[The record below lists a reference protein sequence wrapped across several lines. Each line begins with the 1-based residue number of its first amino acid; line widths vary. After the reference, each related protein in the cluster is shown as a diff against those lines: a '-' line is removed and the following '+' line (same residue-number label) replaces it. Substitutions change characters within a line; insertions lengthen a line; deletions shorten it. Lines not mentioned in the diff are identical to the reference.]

1 MGDTEQACLG
11 ILTGLK
17 KEGLITPASPAQ
29 PEAPPQSP
37 SRRVSFSEA
46 PATTPRR
53 GARHDDGVK
62 QMEEA
67 LDADAAKVAGVWQSD
82 GSQHTSKRQVK
93 AGDPYVPNVRVSP
106 REGRRT
112 LKVLYLFSG
121 VERRASIA
129 DHLKRLCCAD
139 GTGLD
144 FYDVDIHVG
153 GSSHDLLDGDV
164 QEDYIAR
171 ILAGEF
177 DFVILSPPCGSW
189 SRANWANNDGP
200 PPCRDRFQPWGF
212 AENTKAQR
220 GRADRGNQF
229 VHFSIRAIQTA
240 QLAKA
245 KGFQVRCLLEHPE
258 DLGRVGRQALHQGV
272 PASIWQL
279 DELRQAFG
287 SNAATTVAGWQCQFP
302 DVDYA
307 KPTRLY
313 SDVPGIEA
321 FGRKGWPILDR
332 NHHSNGPLPR
342 YCGHN
347 HSTKTIGKDKDGG
360 YNISPTAAYPEAMCE
375 WIAGLIYKDW
385 LSAPPRP
392 LTGGSSSGSHRSQK
406 RPAGATTTT
415 TTPSTPE
422 WTPWTTATPGSNPWP
437 DTNTLVPAGEVER
450 ATAEANALGV
460 DHCFKDGIARAL
472 PEPSSEEDNVRSWSK
487 VGDSGDATT
496 DVETELN
503 DFPRPQRGEGHW
515 GSGPAMRIARKGLYR
530 DFSDGAG
537 LCSPG
542 RWPKDRRCLPSTEIA
557 AELQDI
563 LLRGLAAA
571 EKEMP
576 QGNCKAVFHTI
587 IAGKLLSSPFSAELI
602 ENVRADL
609 RIALKAGGYGDGLPQ
624 AGDRVQAFEVRLIQS
639 LLFAFGDPDHYFGE
653 FWARGVWLG
662 SRERKLPRTPAV
674 FDRKVKWKYSEPDSP
689 SHGEWQTN
697 YPSLREHAATVNEQF
712 REEERE
718 GLMIQMSLR
727 EAIRR
732 FGKDLIITATGAIEK
747 KGKRGE
753 VRVIFDATNGV
764 LVNLFIRVRDQVK
777 CPAAG
782 DAKAVLRELHREGG
796 SHTCLVY
803 DISKAHRRVPVDES
817 EWGRQACQV
826 EVPPPRPPRHDDA

>member
-1 MGDTEQACLG
+1 MASPNTSEGGLLPSVEVRTATGSASRAPVPHAPFRPAASSPCTSERAPTNSDNDRPPGDFGPALRAIGYTPPAPATPKGDAPTDTRSDFLKSALRRAKAKTSNDTSPGRCPLPLTSHAKAKLVSRKALESAAASPSDPDRFPSPLTSTAQPRLHGYDMGDTEQACLG

-62 QMEEA
+62 QMDEA
-67 LDADAAKVAGVWQSD
+67 LDADAAKIAGVWQSD
-82 GSQHTSKRQVK
+82 GSQHTSEPQVK

-229 VHFSIRAIQTA
+229 VHFSIRAIQSA

-287 SNAATTVAGWQCQFP
+287 SNAATTVAGWQCKFP
-302 DVDYA
+302 EVDRQA
-307 KPTRLY
+307 
-313 SDVPGIEA
+313 
-321 FGRKGWPILDR
+321 
-332 NHHSNGPLPR
+332 N
-342 YCGHN
+342 
-347 HSTKTIGKDKDGG
+347 
-360 YNISPTAAYPEAMCE
+360 SP
-375 WIAGLIYKDW
+375 
-385 LSAPPRP
+385 
-392 LTGGSSSGSHRSQK
+392 
-406 RPAGATTTT
+406 
-415 TTPSTPE
+415 
-422 WTPWTTATPGSNPWP
+422 
-437 DTNTLVPAGEVER
+437 
-450 ATAEANALGV
+450 
-460 DHCFKDGIARAL
+460 
-472 PEPSSEEDNVRSWSK
+472 
-487 VGDSGDATT
+487 
-496 DVETELN
+496 
-503 DFPRPQRGEGHW
+503 
-515 GSGPAMRIARKGLYR
+515 
-530 DFSDGAG
+530 
-537 LCSPG
+537 
-542 RWPKDRRCLPSTEIA
+542 
-557 AELQDI
+557 
-563 LLRGLAAA
+563 LLRHARHRGVLAQGLAH
-571 EKEMP
+571 P
-576 QGNCKAVFHTI
+576 
-587 IAGKLLSSPFSAELI
+587 
-602 ENVRADL
+602 
-609 RIALKAGGYGDGLPQ
+609 
-624 AGDRVQAFEVRLIQS
+624 
-639 LLFAFGDPDHYFGE
+639 
-653 FWARGVWLG
+653 
-662 SRERKLPRTPAV
+662 
-674 FDRKVKWKYSEPDSP
+674 
-689 SHGEWQTN
+689 
-697 YPSLREHAATVNEQF
+697 
-712 REEERE
+712 
-718 GLMIQMSLR
+718 
-727 EAIRR
+727 
-732 FGKDLIITATGAIEK
+732 
-747 KGKRGE
+747 
-753 VRVIFDATNGV
+753 
-764 LVNLFIRVRDQVK
+764 
-777 CPAAG
+777 
-782 DAKAVLRELHREGG
+782 
-796 SHTCLVY
+796 
-803 DISKAHRRVPVDES
+803 
-817 EWGRQACQV
+817 
-826 EVPPPRPPRHDDA
+826 